1 MLGPRLLALHNVS
14 FLVNLMRRAREAL
27 HDASFTFWSQAWLDR
42 YRAGAQSTS

>member
-27 HDASFTFWSQAWLDR
+27 HDGAFPSWSQAWLDR
-42 YRAGAQSTS
+42 YRAGVQNES